1 LGYIQY
7 CSIPIHVQATP
18 GSHHVV
24 VQEMLEEA
32 QRRKSSP
39 KLSYSSIPLTVVSHD
54 DFNVSDLAALPLQG
68 TSRWPSYSLIRIAAE
83 DTDLVE
89 QIEVTFDLLAGI
101 ILNNLGVITLCKAK
115 NGKRAIQ
122 TIKREHGDGTTAVR
136 NEARKV
142 ASLQKVG

>member
-1 LGYIQY
+1 
-7 CSIPIHVQATP
+7 
-18 GSHHVV
+18 
-24 VQEMLEEA
+24 MLEEA